1 MGDVQDQVS
10 TVMTAEVLHLRRT
23 DSDEPMRDPDR
34 NLHIHS
40 LCEHLLSAYSMEIP
54 SLNTWDRSQSLQKEY
69 FLIARPRLR
78 DNKVSYSNP
87 VL

>member
-1 MGDVQDQVS
+1 MQDQIS
-10 TVMTAEVLHLRRT
+10 TVMTAEVLHLRPT

-34 NLHIHS
+34 NLYIHS
-40 LCEHLLSAYSMEIP
+40 LCEHLLSAYSIEIP
-54 SLNTWDRSQSLQKEY
+54 SINTWDIAQSLQKEY
-69 FLIARPRLR
+69 FLIALPRLR